1 MERGATYT
9 NTNIIN
15 EHVEEIVRLY
25 FEGVSVRQAIKDIRM
40 EDLKLKLDKAI
51 IKNNFNLTAPEVVK
65 LSQKLDKEIVNEQR
79 KKAAL

>member
-1 MERGATYT
+1 MERGVTYT

-25 FEGVSVRQAIKDIRM
+25 FEGISVRKAIKKIRTI
-40 EDLKLKLDKAI
+40 ERLKLKLG
-51 IKNNFNLTAPEVVK
+51 
-65 LSQKLDKEIVNEQR
+65 KEIVNEQR

>member
-1 MERGATYT
+1 MERSVVNT
-9 NTNIIN
+9 NINIIN

-25 FEGVSVRQAIKDIRM
+25 FEGVSVRQAIKVIRM

-51 IKNNFNLTAPEVVK
+51 IKNNFNLTAPEVIK